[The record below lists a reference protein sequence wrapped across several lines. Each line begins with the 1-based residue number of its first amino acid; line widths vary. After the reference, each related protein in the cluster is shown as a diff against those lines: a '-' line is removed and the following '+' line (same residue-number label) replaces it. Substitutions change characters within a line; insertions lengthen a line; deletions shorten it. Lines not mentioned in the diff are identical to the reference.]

1 MNKKGFTVAEVLAS
15 IAVVGLL
22 AALTLPQMATS
33 HQKKVFG
40 NSLAA
45 AVSDLENAMSLL
57 KANDGVDRMQS
68 TAAWKGD
75 FLENIKVV
83 LPYREDDV
91 SFSSRAALKKGGSAV
106 SVSSDYAILN
116 KKNILYAFTIPE
128 ADKKIKETDVM
139 LKGGALVSQAAEV
152 WIDVNGEDKPNVV
165 GRDTFYFY
173 LGEDGKLYPY
183 GGKDW
188 SIYEELISSETEES
202 GESQEDPND
211 VAKEQCT
218 TWADGKYC
226 GAYLQ
231 NNGYV
236 MNY

>member
-1 MNKKGFTVAEVLAS
+1 M
-15 IAVVGLL
+15 
-22 AALTLPQMATS
+22 
-33 HQKKVFG
+33 
-40 NSLAA
+40 
-45 AVSDLENAMSLL
+45 
-57 KANDGVDRMQS
+57 
-68 TAAWKGD
+68 
-75 FLENIKVV
+75 
-83 LPYREDDV
+83 
-91 SFSSRAALKKGGSAV
+91 
-106 SVSSDYAILN
+106 
-116 KKNILYAFTIPE
+116 YAFTIPE
-128 ADKKIKETDVM
+128 TDKKIKETDVM

-173 LGEDGKLYPY
+173 LGDDGKLYPY

-188 SIYEELISSETEES
+188 AIYEELISSGTGGGS
-202 GESQEDPND
+202 GEDPND
-211 VAKEQCT
+211 VAKEKCT